1 MIAVLVTLSL
11 AGLSGC
17 GPAGPDHAPSL
28 ESHASLG
35 VPAKSQAAIQGT
47 AVPRNGPFTLAA
59 RPGPLIGLPW
69 SNQAPIAVQEEP
81 APMPEQL
88 VLPTWIAQALDAPKV
103 SVRLQALDMWAQQ
116 GAQAP
121 LDPLVAALDDEDDG
135 VRAKA
140 MAIIEQNWA
149 LNQETEPKTKK

>member
-17 GPAGPDHAPSL
+17 GPAAPDHTPSS

-35 VPAKSQAAIQGT
+35 VPAKSQSVRQGT

-59 RPGPLIGLPW
+59 RPGPLTGLPL
-69 SNQAPIAVQEEP
+69 NQAPIAIQEEP

-116 GAQAP
+116 GPQAP
-121 LDPLVAALDDEDDG
+121 LDPLVAALDDADDG

-149 LNQETEPKTKK
+149 LDQEAEAKTKK